1 LKQLP
6 LPLQLQSSLGA
17 RRGEGISVQGPAG
30 RPALDP
36 LLESRP
42 RAPSVSPGVD
52 GAPVGLETPVVLSGT
67 PGGADRSGTVAG
79 AAAPVSPSLACL
91 LGSHATAPAP
101 KNVARSAV
109 RIARR

>member
-1 LKQLP
+1 LKQLQ
-6 LPLQLQSSLGA
+6 LPLQSSPGA
-17 RRGEGISVQGPAG
+17 RRGGGISLQGPAG

-52 GAPVGLETPVVLSGT
+52 GAPVGVEIPVVLSGT
-67 PGGADRSGTVAG
+67 PGVADRSGTVAG

-101 KNVARSAV
+101 RNVARSEA